1 MMTITVNEMIK
12 ILQQIDEKDR
22 DLPLEVHQRRDD
34 EGQIEEIFSCFSEKE
49 GDVLVTH
56 HEFPKYE
63 IEIKKDNSDLKVCKN
78 DGQKVISYSDQKTV
92 VLSVNHSPFGF
103 HVENGYYEQYK
114 DLLLDWY
121 QDNPDSYKASLQ
133 EIN

>member
-12 ILQQIDEKDR
+12 VLQQIDERDR
-22 DLPLEVHQRRDD
+22 DLPLEVHQRWGNGD
-34 EGQIEEIFSCFSEKE
+34 QIEEIFSCFSEKE

-56 HEFPKYE
+56 HEFPKFE

-78 DGQKVISYSDQKTV
+78 DGQKVISYSNQKTV
-92 VLSVNHSPFGF
+92 ILSVNHSPFGF
-103 HVENGYYEQYK
+103 HVENGYFKQYK
-114 DLLLDWY
+114 DLANDRY
-121 QDNPDSYKASLQ
+121 QDDPGLYKETLQ